1 MATKQQLIDTFY
13 QQLKK
18 NYPNQKPHRLLVEQN
33 MARAWNQILHDAFRR
48 DLTFLDFYVKTYKSQ
63 TVSQDAVTK
72 QYYVTLPVA
81 IVQLPDKAE
90 GVRSVE
96 PANQSYATPSGTGV
110 DFIPMSDTAM
120 KLKTNTDVGLSEN
133 SVIGYAVR
141 YDQILFDAN
150 MTAALAAAKV
160 HLKLIVPF
168 DVYGATETVP
178 IPSGKDEQLYLLT
191 MQFLFGTIPQKT

>member
-1 MATKQQLIDTFY
+1 MATKQDLIDTFY

-33 MARAWNQILHDAFRR
+33 MARAWNQILHDAFRK
-48 DLTFLDFYVKTYKSQ
+48 DLTFLDFYVKDYEDE
-63 TVSQDAVTK
+63 TVDQNATTK
-72 QYYVTLPVA
+72 QYYTTLPVA

-96 PANQSYATPSGTGV
+96 PANQTYVTPTGTGV
-110 DFIPMSDTAM
+110 IFIPMSDTMM
-120 KLKTNTDVGLSEN
+120 KLKTNTDVGLSES

-160 HLKLIVPF
+160 HLKLVVPF
-168 DVYGATETVP
+168 DVYGATETIP
-178 IPSGKDEQLYLLT
+178 IPSGKDEQLYMLT
-191 MQFLFGTIPQKT
+191 MQFMFGTIKQKT